1 MKKTAL
7 LGLGK
12 MGQGI
17 ALSILKSGENLTV
30 WNRSIEKAGLVIDA
44 GANWADTPAKA
55 AENADFVIAML
66 SDDTASASAWLG
78 KNGAL
83 QSMKPGAFVIECSTL
98 SLDYVQK
105 LSGAALSKGLAYIDC
120 PVTGIPTAAAE
131 GKLTLL
137 TGADKHQ
144 LEICLPLLQSFSKS
158 IKHFGAIGKGTC
170 YKLMINLMGAVQ
182 IAALAEGIALCEN
195 LGLDTETVI
204 ESIEAS
210 AAASP
215 QVIRYTRVMAEKKFL
230 QDPSFTTTLR
240 YKDAVYALELAK
252 NTGFTARLGKVA
264 AQWFAEAAQ
273 HYKDMDEAMVVEL
286 MHSGNDN

>member
-1 MKKTAL
+1 MRKIAL

-17 ALSILKSGENLTV
+17 ALSILRSGENLMV
-30 WNRSIEKAGLVIDA
+30 WNRSIEKAGPVLDA
-44 GANWADTPAKA
+44 GAKWADTPAKA

-66 SDDTASASAWLG
+66 SDDAASATVWLG
-78 KNGAL
+78 ENGAL
-83 QSMKPGAFVIECSTL
+83 QSIKPGAFVIECSTL

-105 LSGAALSKGLAYIDC
+105 LSEAAIAKGLVYIDC
-120 PVTGIPTAAAE
+120 PVTGIPSAAAE

-137 TGADKHQ
+137 AGSEKHQ
-144 LEICLPLLQSFSKS
+144 LEACLPVLQSFSKS
-158 IKHFGAIGKGTC
+158 IKHFGAIGRGTC

-182 IAALAEGIALCEN
+182 IAALAEGIALCEK

-204 ESIEAS
+204 ESIETS

-215 QVIRYTRVMAEKKFL
+215 QVIRYTRRMAEKNFL

-240 YKDAVYALELAK
+240 HKDALYALALAK
-252 NTGFTARLGKVA
+252 DAGFAAKLGTVA
-264 AQWFAEAAQ
+264 TQWFAEAGQ
-273 HYKDMDEAMVVEL
+273 HYKNMDEAIVIDIIKA
-286 MHSGNDN
+286 GNE